1 MVRSFEKIMADVLQ
15 VEVNPL
21 QGLDLDTLVREMYRR
36 GRQDGYDTG
45 YDEGYK
51 DGVEVTEREIGRRLN
66 WVDGP

>member
-36 GRQDGYDTG
+36 GRQDGYDDG
-45 YDEGYK
+45 YR
-51 DGVEVTEREIGRRLN
+51 DGVEVTERDADHQLK
-66 WVDGP
+66 

>member
-36 GRQDGYDTG
+36 GRQDGYDDG
-45 YDEGYK
+45 YR
-51 DGVEVTEREIGRRLN
+51 DGVDVATRDADPHQFGRPDR
-66 WVDGP
+66 G